1 VDIINSVWQ
10 LGIIAL
16 IAGAMIGILA
26 YRLLTTSEKEVDKIK
41 SELDATR
48 KELSEY
54 KASVNQHFDKTSELV
69 NDLTQNYVNVYRH
82 LAEGAQTLGDGRTF
96 NNLLEQHQGK
106 VSLAVDDRVEQ
117 ASGIVEDS
125 DIDAVLPPV
134 APAQPVDE
142 HAAPFDDVTA
152 NAPDSI
158 DADTATAK
166 ADAPSPSDEASSPA
180 AADAPESPEQSAA
193 PDQAVE
199 PVLNVEALDQAG
211 ESADPDKV
219 SADAAKAASEIEE
232 TVEAGTTRH

>member
-152 NAPDSI
+152 NAPDSM
-158 DADTATAK
+158 
-166 ADAPSPSDEASSPA
+166 
-180 AADAPESPEQSAA
+180 PESPGQSAA

-199 PVLNVEALDQAG
+199 PVLNVEALDQTG
-211 ESADPDKV
+211 ESADTDEV
-219 SADAAKAASEIEE
+219 RADAAKVAPEIEE